1 MWKDKSL
8 IDLLQIQHPIIQAP
22 MAGASTPQMAAASA
36 NAGCIGSLGCAMMS
50 AEVYTKTFQQTRTLT
65 NGALNM
71 NFFCHV
77 EPKIDAD
84 KVQKIESILTPY
96 YEELGIDEMPK
107 AVPTHFP
114 FGGEVAEAVLVSSP
128 NVISFHFG
136 LPEQKYVE
144 ALKQKGVKILC
155 SATTVAEAKDL
166 EARGVDAIIAQGWEA
181 GGHHGFYLENHTA
194 AIGTMA
200 LVPQLV
206 DAVNIPIVAAGG
218 IADGR
223 SIAAAL
229 ALGASGVQIGTAFLT
244 CEESSVPE
252 IHQNSLMA
260 SDGSNT
266 ILTKAFSG
274 RPARG
279 IKNRYSEDLNKLE
292 NELPDFPL
300 MNTLTGPLRKKSA
313 ASNSP
318 DFVAQWSGQAV
329 GLNRQTTTAELIGN
343 LVAETKIVMQNLYTD

>member
-1 MWKDKSL
+1 MWKDTRL
-8 IDLLQIQHPIIQAP
+8 IELLQIEHPIIQAP
-22 MAGASTPQMAAASA
+22 MAGASTPHMAAASA
-36 NAGCIGSLGCAMMS
+36 NAGCLGSLGCAMMS
-50 AEVYTKTFQQTRTLT
+50 AEVYTHTFQQTRAMT

-71 NFFCHV
+71 NFFCHA
-77 EPKIDAD
+77 EPEIDAS
-84 KVQKIESILTPY
+84 KIQKIEGILKPY
-96 YEELGIDEMPK
+96 YDALGIDEMPQ
-107 AVPTHFP
+107 AVATHFP
-114 FGGEVAEAVLVSSP
+114 FGGDVAEVVLASSP

-136 LPEQKYVE
+136 LPEQKFVN
-144 ALKQKGVKILC
+144 AFKQKGTKILC

-166 EARGVDAIIAQGWEA
+166 EAKGVDAIIAQGWEA
-181 GGHHGFYLENHTA
+181 GGHHGFYLEDNTA

-206 DAVNIPIVAAGG
+206 DAVNVPIIAAGG

-223 SIAAAL
+223 GIAAAL

-252 IHQNSLMA
+252 IHQKSLMA

-266 ILTKAFSG
+266 QITKVFSG

-279 IKNRYSEDLNKLE
+279 IRNRYSQDLNHLE
-292 NELPDFPL
+292 DDLPDFPL

-313 ASNSP
+313 ASDSP

-329 GLNRQTTTAELIGN
+329 GLNRKTTTADLIKTLIN
-343 LVAETKIVMQNLYTD
+343 ETHDALARIQP

>member
-1 MWKDKSL
+1 MWKNTKL
-8 IDLLQIQHPIIQAP
+8 TDLLQIEHPIIQAP

-36 NAGCIGSLGCAMMS
+36 TAGCLGSLGCAMMS
-50 AEVYTKTFQQTRTLT
+50 ADVYTQTFQQTRTLT

-71 NFFCHV
+71 NFFCHA

-84 KVQKIESILTPY
+84 KVRKIEDLLKPY
-96 YEELGIDEMPK
+96 YDELGIDELPQ
-107 AVPTHFP
+107 ALPTHFP
-114 FGGEVAEAVLVSSP
+114 FGGEVAEAVLTSSP
-128 NVISFHFG
+128 NVVSFHFG
-136 LPEQKYVE
+136 LPKQEIVE
-144 ALKQKGVKILC
+144 AFKQKGTKILC

-166 EARGVDAIIAQGWEA
+166 EERGVDAIIAQGWEA
-181 GGHHGFYLENHTA
+181 GGHHGFYLEGQTA

-206 DAVNIPIVAAGG
+206 DAVNVPIIAAGG

-223 SIAAAL
+223 GIAAAL

-252 IHQNSLMA
+252 VHQNSLMT

-266 ILTKAFSG
+266 TLTKLFSG

-279 IKNRYSEDLNKLE
+279 IKNRYSDDLNKLE
-292 NELPDFPL
+292 SELPDFPL
-300 MNTLTGPLRKKSA
+300 MNTLTGPLRKQSA
-313 ASNSP
+313 ANGSP

-329 GLNRQTTTAELIGN
+329 GLNRKTTSAELIN
-343 LVAETKIVMQNLYTD
+343 TLVSETRDALARICP

>member
-1 MWKDKSL
+1 MWKDTRL
-8 IDLLQIQHPIIQAP
+8 TDLLQIEHPIIQAP

-36 NAGCIGSLGCAMMS
+36 TAGCLGSLGCAMMS
-50 AEVYTKTFQQTRTLT
+50 AEVYTQTFQQTRALT

-71 NFFCHV
+71 NFFCHT
-77 EPKIDAD
+77 EPEIDAD
-84 KVQKIESILTPY
+84 KVKKIESILKPY
-96 YEELGIDEMPK
+96 YEELGIDELPH

-114 FGGEVAEAVLVSSP
+114 FGGEVAEAVLTSSP
-128 NVISFHFG
+128 NVVSFHFG
-136 LPEQKYVE
+136 LPEHEFVE
-144 ALKQKGVKILC
+144 AFKQKGTKILC

-166 EARGVDAIIAQGWEA
+166 EAKGVDAIIAQGWEA
-181 GGHHGFYLENHTA
+181 GGHHGFYLEGQTA

-206 DAVNIPIVAAGG
+206 DAVNVPIIAAGG

-223 SIAAAL
+223 GIAAAL

-244 CEESSVPE
+244 CVESSVPE

-266 ILTKAFSG
+266 TLTKVFSG

-279 IKNRYSEDLNKLE
+279 IKNRYSEGLNKME

-300 MNTLTGPLRKKSA
+300 MNTLTGPLRKQSA
-313 ASNSP
+313 ANGSP

-329 GLNRQTTTAELIGN
+329 GLNRKMTTVELIN
-343 LVAETKIVMQNLYTD
+343 TLVSETHDALARICP